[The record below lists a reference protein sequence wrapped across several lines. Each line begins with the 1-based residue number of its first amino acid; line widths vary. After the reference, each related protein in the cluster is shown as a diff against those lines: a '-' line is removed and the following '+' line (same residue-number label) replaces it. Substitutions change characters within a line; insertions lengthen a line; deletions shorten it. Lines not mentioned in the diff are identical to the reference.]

1 MDAAL
6 FDVGNI
12 FEIFGHRHGAEH
24 LTLDDVGKTDN
35 GVQRGA
41 QFVAH
46 IGQEQGF
53 AVIRGFGGLRPGGHH
68 FLYQFPH

>member
-41 QFVAH
+41 QFMAH
-46 IGQEQGF
+46 IGEEFGF
-53 AVIRGFGGLRPGGHH
+53 HAVNRIRLILGREKLR
-68 FLYQFPH
+68 FA